1 VVLRRGRQPV
11 EKLRRRGALVRLVG
25 VALPEVDER
34 VRLLPAGG
42 DDAARAVILEGPPH
56 DPLAVG
62 HQRGGERV
70 AGMAGEA
77 LAVEGELH
85 LAGAVDQAAATG
97 QTRAHARPSQSGRF
111 ALMAATMS
119 AGGSDVWAG

>member
-1 VVLRRGRQPV
+1 VVLGRGRQPV
-11 EKLRRRGALVRLVG
+11 EQLRRRGALVRLVR

-34 VRLLPAGG
+34 VRLLRAGG

-85 LAGAVDQAAATG
+85 LAGAVDQAAAL
-97 QTRAHARPSQSGRF
+97 ARRV
-111 ALMAATMS
+111 LMPVPPNPGAS
-119 AGGSDVWAG
+119 P

>member
-1 VVLRRGRQPV
+1 VVLGRGVSPSNSSV
-11 EKLRRRGALVRLVG
+11 V
-25 VALPEVDER
+25 VARWFGSWVAPLPEVDQR

-42 DDAARAVILEGPPH
+42 HDAARAVILEGPPH

-70 AGMAGEA
+70 AGMAGKA

-85 LAGAVDQAAATG
+85 LAGAVDQAAAIG
-97 QTRAHARPSQSGRF
+97 QTRAHGVPPNPGVSP
-111 ALMAATMS
+111 
-119 AGGSDVWAG
+119 